1 MSTRTRAISVRWIP
15 VCLSALLAAL
25 SVLGAARADSG
36 IDTWAALQAAVNS
49 AQYGAVIALT
59 DDLTALET
67 DVAINIPAG
76 KRLTLDLNGHML
88 DRNRRKRDVHVGSVI
103 NVEAGAMLSLRDSGG
118 TGVVTGGSH
127 DNGGGIL
134 NRGTLILE
142 GGSVTGNT
150 ALHNGG
156 GLANYGTMLLMGGRV
171 TGNTALEQGGGA
183 FNHAKAR
190 LTMED
195 GTVSGNSAPKHGD
208 LANEGTLTVIGAED
222 GGTYIEDM
230 PVLRRFMAQLSIIPT
245 AVLLIALLL
254 AIWLDA
260 YLDRD
265 RKQGMVIIIALV
277 FSLMLQN
284 YLDNRLSAVGAYN
297 GVRVPV
303 AVYGYAVRP
312 VVLALFL
319 RIMAPEKKFGW
330 VWALVGINAAIYAT
344 ALFSPVCFR
353 ITWDN
358 HYNGGPLSD
367 TSFYVGAVLLS
378 YWLLLTVRL
387 FEPETRRETWL
398 PVLMFEL
405 IIGALA
411 LDFNTYDFDQPVSY
425 FILAAVIDCV
435 INYIWLHLQFVREH
449 ERALQAEQRI
459 QIMMTQIQPH
469 FLYNALTVIQS
480 LCRSDPAQA
489 EEATVQFANYLRGN
503 MDALQTNAPIPFARE
518 LEHTR
523 EYLALEQMRFE
534 DKLNVRYDIPCQS
547 FTLPILT
554 LQPIVENAVRHGV
567 RGNAD
572 GRGEVVISTREYADR
587 YEITVTDNGPG
598 FDPEKQKKDTGKSHV
613 GLQNVRERL
622 AQMCGGSLRVESA
635 PGAGTAVT
643 ITLPREA
650 NKR

>member
-1 MSTRTRAISVRWIP
+1 MVSKREETRKRGRLTAI
-15 VCLSALLAAL
+15 AAL
-25 SVLGAARADSG
+25 VAAT
-36 IDTWAALQAAVNS
+36 ILFAV
-49 AQYGAVIALT
+49 
-59 DDLTALET
+59 
-67 DVAINIPAG
+67 
-76 KRLTLDLNGHML
+76 
-88 DRNRRKRDVHVGSVI
+88 
-103 NVEAGAMLSLRDSGG
+103 
-118 TGVVTGGSH
+118 
-127 DNGGGIL
+127 
-134 NRGTLILE
+134 
-142 GGSVTGNT
+142 
-150 ALHNGG
+150 
-156 GLANYGTMLLMGGRV
+156 
-171 TGNTALEQGGGA
+171 
-183 FNHAKAR
+183 
-190 LTMED
+190 
-195 GTVSGNSAPKHGD
+195 
-208 LANEGTLTVIGAED
+208 
-222 GGTYIEDM
+222 
-230 PVLRRFMAQLSIIPT
+230 
-245 AVLLIALLL
+245 
-254 AIWLDA
+254 W
-260 YLDRD
+260 
-265 RKQGMVIIIALV
+265 ALV
-277 FSLMLQN
+277 FHHHELCVFIVKN
-284 YLDNRLSAVGAYN
+284 YIETLALLPALTLLGLLAVIVNIDAYI
-297 GVRVPV
+297 RPDLKRIMRIIV
-303 AVYGYAVRP
+303 AVVFSLLLQDHLEYRLMIGQARPFARTLTAIYGYAVRP

-330 VWALVGINAAIYAT
+330 VWALVGMNAVIYAT

-353 ITWDN
+353 ITRDN
-358 HYNGGPLSD
+358 HYIAGPLSD

-411 LDFNTYDFDQPVSY
+411 LDFNTYDFDQTVSY

-469 FLYNALTVIQS
+469 FLYNTLTVIQS

-503 MDALQTNAPIPFARE
+503 MDALQTNAPIPFIRE
-518 LEHTR
+518 LEHTK

-534 DKLNVRYDIPCQS
+534 DKLSVRYDIPCQS

-598 FDPEKQKKDTGKSHV
+598 CEPEKQEKDPGKSHV
-613 GLQNVRERL
+613 GIQNVRERL

-635 PGAGTAVT
+635 PGAGTTVT
-643 ITLPREA
+643 VTLPKEE
-650 NKR
+650 NKPC

>member
-1 MSTRTRAISVRWIP
+1 M
-15 VCLSALLAAL
+15 
-25 SVLGAARADSG
+25 
-36 IDTWAALQAAVNS
+36 
-49 AQYGAVIALT
+49 
-59 DDLTALET
+59 
-67 DVAINIPAG
+67 
-76 KRLTLDLNGHML
+76 
-88 DRNRRKRDVHVGSVI
+88 
-103 NVEAGAMLSLRDSGG
+103 
-118 TGVVTGGSH
+118 
-127 DNGGGIL
+127 
-134 NRGTLILE
+134 
-142 GGSVTGNT
+142 
-150 ALHNGG
+150 
-156 GLANYGTMLLMGGRV
+156 
-171 TGNTALEQGGGA
+171 
-183 FNHAKAR
+183 
-190 LTMED
+190 
-195 GTVSGNSAPKHGD
+195 
-208 LANEGTLTVIGAED
+208 
-222 GGTYIEDM
+222 
-230 PVLRRFMAQLSIIPT
+230 
-245 AVLLIALLL
+245 
-254 AIWLDA
+254 
-260 YLDRD
+260 
-265 RKQGMVIIIALV
+265 
-277 FSLMLQN
+277 
-284 YLDNRLSAVGAYN
+284 
-297 GVRVPV
+297 
-303 AVYGYAVRP
+303 
-312 VVLALFL
+312 
-319 RIMAPEKKFGW
+319 
-330 VWALVGINAAIYAT
+330 
-344 ALFSPVCFR
+344 
-353 ITWDN
+353 
-358 HYNGGPLSD
+358 
-367 TSFYVGAVLLS
+367 
-378 YWLLLTVRL
+378 RL

-411 LDFNTYDFDQPVSY
+411 LDINTYDFDQPVSY